1 MKFLKVFLST
11 LIFIAVAGIAIYFI
25 GTKLIA
31 DQVIDQVAMELNDS
45 GQLESIKQEIKKDP
59 QLQAIIEEGKDVDSS
74 TLPFHTKEEAVRVL
88 MKKFSINEIKE
99 FQSKAQSNLTA
110 DEKQQLFKEI
120 ESKLTDEELLALKVL
135 VYRELEQQ

>member
-1 MKFLKVFLST
+1 
-11 LIFIAVAGIAIYFI
+11 
-25 GTKLIA
+25 
-31 DQVIDQVAMELNDS
+31 
-45 GQLESIKQEIKKDP
+45 
-59 QLQAIIEEGKDVDSS
+59 
-74 TLPFHTKEEAVRVL
+74 